1 MEHAGIHQ
9 TEKSPAHGPQ
19 DANNDSS
26 IQMDL
31 LQTSLSAAPSLTSV
45 SSESSSHSAPSPP
58 VQSSVYTAP
67 TPTSESSPSCTQ
79 VVHYFDRNGALRSG
93 RFVQWV
99 EEGEQKG
106 KVVVSDYE
114 GNQIIPDKIRNIE

>member
-31 LQTSLSAAPSLTSV
+31 LHTSLSAAPS
-45 SSESSSHSAPSPP
+45 